1 MPRMNTMDFLSPILE
16 VTRVLGE
23 RPPIHTALN
32 LITRRIGETLQT
44 HGCLIKGKAPQ
55 GTSLELMSSYAV
67 KEGILFCQPTV
78 PSRSILTRVPAE
90 IVTVPDLRVR
100 RDIDEAEC
108 LIGEGILSVA
118 IVPIEIQK
126 HLTAMVVLLSS
137 EVRDFI
143 PDELAFA
150 EIMASRIIC
159 MIMWQREVDDMVE
172 HERELMRTFREVSS
186 AVNSSL
192 SLNEVLEYVSTKT
205 SQFMGLL
212 GMQILLM
219 SPETQ
224 KLEVTHSHGLSQR
237 FIHKGPVDPAVSM
250 PETLRG
256 EVAVID
262 DVSNDPRI
270 QYPKETY
277 GEGIRKV
284 LSVPLMVR
292 EKITGAVRLYTGERG
307 PFTRREIEF
316 AKAISHQSAIA
327 IENARVYQRVKDQYQ
342 QLLTDFGYDGSSR

>member
-1 MPRMNTMDFLSPILE
+1 MNATDLLTPILE

-32 LITRRIGETLQT
+32 LITRRIGETLGTQ
-44 HGCLIKGKAPQ
+44 GCFIKGKAHQ
-55 GTSLELMSSYAV
+55 GNNPELMSSYAV
-67 KEGILFCQPTV
+67 KEGILFCQPEI
-78 PSRSILTRVPAE
+78 PSQSILSRVPPE
-90 IVTVPDLRVR
+90 IVAVPDLRVR
-100 RDIDEAEC
+100 RHIDEAQC
-108 LIGEGILSVA
+108 MIDEGILAVA
-118 IVPIEIQK
+118 VVPIEIQH

-137 EVRDFI
+137 EVRDFTA
-143 PDELAFA
+143 DELAFA

-159 MIMWQREVDDMVE
+159 MIMWQGEVDDLVE
-172 HERELMRTFREVSS
+172 HERELMRTFHEVSS
-186 AVNSSL
+186 TVNSSL
-192 SLNEVLEYVSTKT
+192 SLKEVLEFVTTKT

-212 GMQILLM
+212 GMQILLLA
-219 SPETQ
+219 SETQ
-224 KLEVTHSHGLSQR
+224 KLEVTHFHGLSQR
-237 FIHKGPVDPAVSM
+237 FINKGPVDPAISM

-262 DVSNDPRI
+262 DVPNDPRI

-277 GEGIRKV
+277 GEGIRKI

-292 EKITGAVRLYTGERG
+292 GKIIGAVRMYTGERP
-307 PFTRREIEF
+307 PFTKREIEF